1 MALRPFVEDL
11 PPEALTLTF
20 QAWSGQPVAKDQ
32 AARAA
37 LDVASFAAGKFFGG
51 GEPLNIVGASNTPLL
66 SEDVEAA
73 FGAAAA
79 DLEIGKTEPRIMQ
92 GSPLLWMI
100 IRRVAVELLSRL

>member
-1 MALRPFVEDL
+1 MPLRPFVEDL

-20 QAWSGQPVAKDQ
+20 AAWSGQPVAKDQ

-51 GEPLNIVGASNTPLL
+51 DVPNIVGASNTPLL

-92 GSPLLWMI
+92 ASPLLWLI